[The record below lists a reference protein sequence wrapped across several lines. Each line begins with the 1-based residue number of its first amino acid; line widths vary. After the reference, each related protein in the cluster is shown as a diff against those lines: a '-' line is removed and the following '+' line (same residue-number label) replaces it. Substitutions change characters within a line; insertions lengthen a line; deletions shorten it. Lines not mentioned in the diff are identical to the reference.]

1 MPDSS
6 SKIVIIG
13 AGLTG
18 SLLAIFFAKRGYK
31 VEIYEKRPD
40 IRKSSPETG
49 RSINLALSHR
59 GLRALRAAGIDSKIL
74 QKAIPMYGRKI
85 HPIQAPQTLIMYGKD
100 TSEYINSIS
109 RADLNRELINTAE
122 QYPDVKFYFEHPI
135 REVRLEQGEILVED
149 IDQKIQKCIKALC
162 FMASDGAGSRVRR
175 TMQQQAG
182 YQSSSDFLDY
192 GYKEVTFSALSPGV
206 FAMEENA
213 LHIWPRGKFMLIA
226 LPNLDGSF
234 TGTLFL
240 ANKGAHSFE
249 YLNSQERVK
258 KFFEDVFPDALERMP
273 RITEEFFENPVGL
286 LGTVKCSPWHYQ
298 GKFLLI
304 GDAAHAIVPF
314 YGQGMNASFED
325 CLVLD
330 QCMDDFGGDWQR
342 LFKTYEQKR
351 KVNTDAIAALAV
363 ENFYEMRDGV
373 SDEAFLRKKEL
384 EHLLEN
390 EYEDYHSKYSLVTFH
405 PEIPYSEA
413 HRRGNAQNEILL
425 EICRPLKDIS
435 SLKLPEVYQKLKN
448 EVGF

>member
-18 SLLAIFFAKRGYK
+18 SLLAIFLAKRGFT

-59 GLRALRAAGIDSKIL
+59 GLRALQEAGIDSKIL

-85 HPIQAPQTLIMYGKD
+85 HPIQGPKSLIMYGKD

-122 QYPDVKFYFEHPI
+122 QYANVSFFFEHPI
-135 REVRLEQGEILVED
+135 REVSLEQGEILVED
-149 IDQKIQKCIKALC
+149 IHQQENKRVKALS
-162 FMASDGAGSRVRR
+162 FLASDGAGSRVRR
-175 TMQQQAG
+175 TMEKQET
-182 YQSSSDFLDY
+182 YQSSSDFLEY
-192 GYKEVTFSALSPGV
+192 GYKEITFSALSPGV

-240 ANKGAHSFE
+240 ANKGPHSFE
-249 YLNSQERVK
+249 YLNSKERVNT
-258 KFFEDVFPDALERMP
+258 FFKEIFPDALELMP
-273 RITEEFFENPVGL
+273 HIAEEYFQNPVGL
-286 LGTVKCSPWHYQ
+286 LGTVRCSPWHYKD
-298 GKFLLI
+298 KFLLI
-304 GDAAHAIVPF
+304 GDSAHAIVPF

-325 CLVLD
+325 CLVLN
-330 QCMDDFGGDWQR
+330 QCLDDFEGDWEK
-342 LFKTYEQKR
+342 LFKTYEQQR
-351 KVNTDAIAALAV
+351 KVNTDAIAALAI

-390 EYEDYHSKYSLVTFH
+390 TYADYHSKYSLVTFH
-405 PEIPYSEA
+405 PEVPYSEA
-413 HRRGNAQNEILL
+413 HRRGNAQNKILL
-425 EICRPLKDIS
+425 EICQPLEDLSTID
-435 SLKLPEVYQKLKN
+435 LEEVYQKLKK